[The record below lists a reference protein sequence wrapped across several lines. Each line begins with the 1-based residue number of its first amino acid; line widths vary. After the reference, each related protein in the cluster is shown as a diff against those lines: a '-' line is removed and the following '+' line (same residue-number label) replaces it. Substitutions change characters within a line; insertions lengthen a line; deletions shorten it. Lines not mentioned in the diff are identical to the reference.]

1 LTRNFSRFWLL
12 NQKQQMAFSSVK
24 NLVASVAE
32 ASPVQFDDWQKTWR
46 TAVDGGS
53 TEPLLSFIAR
63 ERGVAED
70 VFAQRLAKSLGWP
83 FLDLPK
89 LSVPN
94 EARNKISTK
103 VAFQYSILPVAVNDG
118 VLQVVVSDPFDA
130 AMMNAVRFDARMPVQ
145 FALATKTEI
154 EKALKKY
161 YGVGAETLD
170 EMGEGDAM
178 ELDISDK
185 EITEDDQ
192 EASVIKFVNQV
203 IWEAHKDRATD
214 IHFEPA
220 EDELRIRYRIDGI
233 LHQTPMPPQLKRY
246 QAALISRIK
255 VMSGM
260 NISEKRLPQDGRIN
274 VRIKGE
280 EIDIRVST
288 VPTVYGESVSLRL
301 LTRGKIFL
309 GLEKLGFAP
318 HEEAMIRDVIIK
330 PHGIFLVTGPTG
342 SGKSTSLYAFL
353 SAINSVHKRI
363 ITIEEPVEYEL
374 KGINQIAVRSEIGLT
389 FAMGLRHILR
399 QDPNVIMVGE
409 IRDLETAE
417 IAIRASLTGHL
428 VFSTLHTN
436 DAPSAFTRLIDMGIE
451 PFLVASSVEAVMAQ
465 RLVRTICPHC
475 KTEQKVEK
483 SYLRRIGFPEA
494 DIDTAKVWRGAG
506 CEECR
511 QFGYQGRKGI
521 YELLILNESMRP
533 MILSRAPASTIA
545 AKAIA
550 EGMRPLRTDGWN
562 KVKAGETTIE
572 EVLRVTQIEEH
583 MSAMHGDDPTQFI
596 TRQ

>member
-1 LTRNFSRFWLL
+1 
-12 NQKQQMAFSSVK
+12 MAFSSVK

-32 ASPVQFDDWQKTWR
+32 ASPAQFDDWR
-46 TAVDGGS
+46 TAWRNSVNSGS
-53 TEPLLSFIAR
+53 TEPLLTFIAR
-63 ERGVAED
+63 ERGVTED
-70 VFAQRLAKSLGWP
+70 VFMHKLAAAIGWP

-89 LSVPN
+89 HVVPA

-103 VAFQYSILPVAVNDG
+103 IAFQYSVMPAAVNG
-118 VLQVVVSDPFDA
+118 GALQVVASDPFDA
-130 AMMNAVRFDARMPVQ
+130 AMMSAVRFDARMPVE
-145 FALATKTEI
+145 FALAPKTEI

-170 EMGEGDAM
+170 ELGEGETMD
-178 ELDISDK
+178 LDLADK

-192 EASVIKFVNQV
+192 EASVIKFVNQI
-203 IWEAHKDRATD
+203 IWEAFKDRATD

-233 LHQTPMPPQLKRY
+233 LHQTPMPPQLKRF

-309 GLEKLGFAP
+309 SLDKLGFAP
-318 HEEAMIRDVIIK
+318 KDEAMIRDIIVK

-353 SAINSVHKRI
+353 AAINSVHKRI

-374 KGINQIAVRSEIGLT
+374 KGINQIAVRPEIGLT

-399 QDPNVIMVGE
+399 QDPNVVMVGE
-409 IRDLETAE
+409 IRDMETAD

-436 DAPSAFTRLIDMGIE
+436 DAPSAFTRLTDMGIE
-451 PFLVASSVEAVMAQ
+451 PFLIASSVEAVQAQ
-465 RLVRTICPHC
+465 RLIRTICPHC
-475 KTEQKVEK
+475 KVEQKVDRD
-483 SYLRRIGFPEA
+483 YLRRIGFPEA
-494 DIDTAKVWRGAG
+494 DIETAKVWHGTG

-521 YELLILNESMRP
+521 YELLVVTEAIRP
-533 MILSRAPASTIA
+533 LVMNRANAT
-545 AKAIA
+545 AIA
-550 EGMRPLRTDGWN
+550 QAAIMNGMRTLRTDGWN
-562 KVKAGETTIE
+562 KVKSGETTIE
-572 EVLRVTQIEEH
+572 EILRVTQIEEH
-583 MSAMHGDDPTQFI
+583 MESLAGGDDRTQFI
-596 TRQ
+596 TR

>member
-1 LTRNFSRFWLL
+1 
-12 NQKQQMAFSSVK
+12 MAFSPVK

-32 ASPVQFDDWQKTWR
+32 ASPDQFDDWRKSWR
-46 TAVDGGS
+46 AAADAGS
-53 TEPLLSFIAR
+53 TEPLLTFIAR

-70 VFAQRLAKSLGWP
+70 VFVQRLATTLGWP
-83 FLDLPK
+83 YIDLSK
-89 LSVPN
+89 LTMPT

-103 VAFQYSILPVAVNDG
+103 IAFQYSVLPAAVNDG
-118 VLQVVVSDPFDA
+118 TLQVVASDPFDA
-130 AMMNAVRFDARMPVQ
+130 AMMSAVQFNARMPVQ
-145 FALATKTEI
+145 FALAPKTEI

-170 EMGEGDAM
+170 EMGEGEPMDLEIAN
-178 ELDISDK
+178 SK
-185 EITEDDQ
+185 EITVDDQ
-192 EASVIKFVNQV
+192 EASVIKFVNQI
-203 IWEAHKDRATD
+203 IWEAFKDRATD

-220 EDELRIRYRIDGI
+220 EDELRIRNRIDGI
-233 LHQTPMPPQLKRY
+233 LHQIPLPPQLKRF

-260 NISEKRLPQDGRIN
+260 NIAEKRLPQDGRIN

-309 GLEKLGFAP
+309 SLDKLGFAP
-318 HEEAMIRDVIIK
+318 AEENAIREIIIK

-353 SAINSVHKRI
+353 SSINSVTKRI

-374 KGINQIAVRSEIGLT
+374 KGINQIAVRSDIGLT

-399 QDPNVIMVGE
+399 QDPNVVMVGE
-409 IRDLETAE
+409 IRDQETAE

-465 RLVRTICPHC
+465 RLVRTICKHC
-475 KTEQKVEK
+475 KTEQKVDAD
-483 SYLRRIGFPEA
+483 YLRRIGFPAA
-494 DIDTAKVWRGAG
+494 DIGTAKVWHGAG
-506 CEECR
+506 CEQCR
-511 QFGYQGRKGI
+511 QQGYQGRKGI
-521 YELLILNESMRP
+521 YELLLVSEAIRP
-533 MILSRAPASTIA
+533 LIMNRSSAT
-545 AKAIA
+545 AIA
-550 EGMRPLRTDGWN
+550 QRAMEAGMRTLRNDGWI
-562 KVKAGETTIE
+562 KVKGGETTIE
-572 EVLRVTQIEEH
+572 EVLRVTQMEEH
-583 MSAMHGDDPTQFI
+583 LESLAGGENTQFI
-596 TRQ
+596 PHQ

>member
-1 LTRNFSRFWLL
+1 
-12 NQKQQMAFSSVK
+12 MAFNSVK

-32 ASPVQFDDWQKTWR
+32 ASPSQFDDWQKLWR
-46 TAVDGGS
+46 TSADGGS
-53 TEPLLSFIAR
+53 TEPLLTFVAR

-70 VFAQRLAKSLGWP
+70 VFVQRLAASLGWP
-83 FLDLPK
+83 YLDLPK
-89 LSVPN
+89 LSIAT
-94 EARNKISTK
+94 EARNKLSTK
-103 VAFQYSILPVAVNDG
+103 IAFQYSVLPTALENG
-118 VLQVVVSDPFDA
+118 TLQVVVSDPFDA
-130 AMMNAVRFDARMPVQ
+130 AMMNAVKFDAHMPVQ
-145 FALATKTEI
+145 FALAPKMEI

-170 EMGEGDAM
+170 EMGENDTM
-178 ELDISDK
+178 ELEIASDK

-192 EASVIKFVNQV
+192 EASVIKFVNQI
-203 IWEAHKDRATD
+203 IWEAFKDRATD

-260 NISEKRLPQDGRIN
+260 NIAEKRLPQDGRIN

-309 GLEKLGFAP
+309 SLDKLGFAP
-318 HEEAMIRDVIIK
+318 AEENAIKEVIIK

-353 SAINSVHKRI
+353 SSINSVTKRI

-374 KGINQIAVRSEIGLT
+374 KGINQIAVRSDIGLT

-399 QDPNVIMVGE
+399 QDPNVVMVGE
-409 IRDLETAE
+409 IRDSETAE

-465 RLVRTICPHC
+465 RLVRTICKHC
-475 KTEQKVEK
+475 KTEQKVDAN
-483 SYLRRIGFPEA
+483 YLRKVGFPAA
-494 DIDTAKVWRGAG
+494 DIGTAKIWHGAG

-511 QFGYQGRKGI
+511 QQGYQGRKGI
-521 YELLILNESMRP
+521 YELLIVTEAIRP
-533 MILSRAPASTIA
+533 LIMNRSSAT
-545 AKAIA
+545 AIA
-550 EGMRPLRTDGWN
+550 QRAMEAGMRTLRDDGWI
-562 KVKAGETTIE
+562 KVKNGETTIE
-572 EVLRVTQIEEH
+572 EVLRVTQMEEH
-583 MSAMHGDDPTQFI
+583 LESLAGGEQTQFI
-596 TRQ
+596 PRS

>member
-1 LTRNFSRFWLL
+1 MGF
-12 NQKQQMAFSSVK
+12 ASVK
-24 NLVASVAE
+24 EFFAQVALVTPEQFEEWNKAWRVAVE
-32 ASPVQFDDWQKTWR
+32 S
-46 TAVDGGS
+46 GS
-53 TEPLLSFIAR
+53 QDSLLAFICR
-63 ERGVAED
+63 ERGLAED
-70 VFAQRLAKSLGWP
+70 VFLQQLGKALGWP
-83 FLDLPK
+83 YLELPK
-89 LSVPN
+89 VDVPP
-94 EARNKISTK
+94 EVRQKLPTK
-103 VAFQYSILPVAVNDG
+103 VAFQYSVLPTGFENGALQVAVSN
-118 VLQVVVSDPFDA
+118 PFDA
-130 AMMNAVRFDARMPVQ
+130 AMLHSVRFAAAVPVH
-145 FALATKTEI
+145 FALATKVEI

-170 EMGEGDAM
+170 EMSKDEPLELLVGE
-178 ELDISDK
+178 EK
-185 EITEDDQ
+185 EITEGDQ
-192 EASVIKFVNQV
+192 EASVIKFVNQI
-203 IWEAHKDRATD
+203 IWEAFKDRATD

-260 NISEKRLPQDGRIN
+260 NIAEKRLPQDGRIN

-309 GLEKLGFAP
+309 SLDKLGFSAL
-318 HEEAMIRDVIIK
+318 EEQAIREIILK

-353 SAINSVHKRI
+353 SSINSVQKRI

-374 KGINQIAVRSEIGLT
+374 KGINQIAVRSDIGLT
-389 FAMGLRHILR
+389 FAVGLRHILR

-417 IAIRASLTGHL
+417 IAIRAALTGHL

-465 RLVRTICPHC
+465 RLVRNICPHC
-475 KTEQKVEK
+475 KVEQQVEAD
-483 SYLRRIGFPEA
+483 YLRKIGFPEA
-494 DIDTAKVWRGAG
+494 EIGIAKFWRGAG

-511 QFGYQGRKGI
+511 QLGYQGRQGI
-521 YELLILNESMRP
+521 YELLILNETIRP
-533 MILSRAPASTIA
+533 LILNRSAASTIA
-545 AKAIA
+545 AKAMDL
-550 EGMRPLRTDGWN
+550 GMRTLRTDGWN
-562 KVKAGETTIE
+562 KVKAGRTTIE

-583 MSAMHGDDPTQFI
+583 LDALAEDPKAK
-596 TRQ
+596 RG

>member
-1 LTRNFSRFWLL
+1 
-12 NQKQQMAFSSVK
+12 MAFVSVK
-24 NLVASVAE
+24 EFLSGMGLGTPE
-32 ASPVQFDDWQKTWR
+32 QFEEWRKAWQI
-46 TAVDGGS
+46 AVEGGS
-53 TEPLLSFIAR
+53 QESLLAFICR
-63 ERGVAED
+63 ERGLAED
-70 VFAQRLAKSLGWP
+70 VFLQKLAQALNWP
-83 FLDLPK
+83 YLDLPK
-89 LSVPN
+89 LKVPA
-94 EARNKISTK
+94 EARNRVSTK
-103 VAFQYSILPVAVNDG
+103 VAFQYSVLPT
-118 VLQVVVSDPFDA
+118 QVSDGMLQIAVSNPFDS
-130 AMMNAVRFDARMPVQ
+130 AMLNAVRFDARGPVQ
-145 FALATKTEI
+145 FALATRPEI
-154 EKALKKY
+154 EKALKNF
-161 YGVGAETLD
+161 YGVGAETL
-170 EMGEGDAM
+170 G
-178 ELDISDK
+178 ELDQEALVDLDLPVDK
-185 EITEDDQ
+185 EITESDQ

-203 IWEAHKDRATD
+203 IWEAYKDRATD

-233 LHQTPMPPQLKRY
+233 LHQTPMPPQLKRF

-309 GLEKLGFAP
+309 SLDKLGFAP
-318 HEEAMIRDVIIK
+318 LEEQAIREIIIK

-353 SAINSVHKRI
+353 STINSVHKRI

-374 KGINQIAVRSEIGLT
+374 KGINQIAVRPEIGLT

-417 IAIRASLTGHL
+417 IAIRAALTGHL

-475 KTEQKVEK
+475 KTEQKVERD
-483 SYLRRIGFPEA
+483 YLRRIGFPE
-494 DIDTAKVWRGAG
+494 DQIETAQFWHGAG
-506 CEECR
+506 CEKCR
-511 QFGYQGRKGI
+511 QLGYQGRMGI
-521 YELLILNESMRP
+521 YELLILNEALRP
-533 MILSRAPASTIA
+533 LILNRSPATTIA
-545 AKAIA
+545 QRAIDS
-550 EGMRPLRTDGWN
+550 GMRTLRTDGWN
-562 KVKAGETTIE
+562 KVKAGQTTIE

-583 MSAMHGDDPTQFI
+583 LDSLG
-596 TRQ
+596 

>member
-1 LTRNFSRFWLL
+1 MAVKSIKTILAQASLVTPEQFDEWKNAWKKAVDNGSQETLLGFFSR
-12 NQKQQMAFSSVK
+12 
-24 NLVASVAE
+24 E
-32 ASPVQFDDWQKTWR
+32 A
-46 TAVDGGS
+46 G
-53 TEPLLSFIAR
+53 LS
-63 ERGVAED
+63 ED
-70 VFAQRLAKSLGWP
+70 VFLQRLADVLAWP
-83 FLDLPK
+83 FIDLPRV
-89 LSVPN
+89 SITG
-94 EARNKISTK
+94 EAQKKVSTK
-103 VAFQYSILPVAVNDG
+103 VAFQYGVMPTKFENNALQVAVSN
-118 VLQVVVSDPFDA
+118 PFDA
-130 AMMNAVRFDARMPVQ
+130 ALLNAVQ
-145 FALATKTEI
+145 FNAQSGIQFGLAPRDEI

-170 EMGEGDAM
+170 QMAEDEPIDLVV
-178 ELDISDK
+178 EDK
-185 EITEDDQ
+185 EITEGDQ

-203 IWEAHKDRATD
+203 IWEAFKDRATD

-233 LHQTPMPPQLKRY
+233 LHQTPMPPQLKRF
-246 QAALISRIK
+246 QSALISRIK

-260 NISEKRLPQDGRIN
+260 NIAEKRLPQDGRIN

-309 GLEKLGFAP
+309 SLEKLGFAP
-318 HEEAMIRDVIIK
+318 KDEQALREIIIK
-330 PHGIFLVTGPTG
+330 PHGILLVTGPTG

-353 SAINSVHKRI
+353 STINSVHKRI

-374 KGINQIAVRSEIGLT
+374 KGINQIAVRSDIGLT

-417 IAIRASLTGHL
+417 IAIRAALTGHL

-475 KTEQKVEK
+475 KVEQKVEK
-483 SYLRRIGFPEA
+483 NFLRKIGFPEEE
-494 DIDTAKVWRGAG
+494 IDTAKFWRGTG

-511 QFGYQGRKGI
+511 QLGYQGRMGI
-521 YELLILNESMRP
+521 YELLLLNEAVRPLILN
-533 MILSRAPASTIA
+533 RAPASTIA
-545 AKAIA
+545 QKAI
-550 EGMRPLRTDGWN
+550 EQGMRTLRTDGWN
-562 KVKAGETTIE
+562 KVRAGQTTIE
-572 EVLRVTQIEEH
+572 EVLRVTQTEEH
-583 MSAMHGDDPTQFI
+583 LNALVEDTKAEVWVPA
-596 TRQ
+596 

>member
-1 LTRNFSRFWLL
+1 
-12 NQKQQMAFSSVK
+12 MAFVSLKDFFNRVG
-24 NLVASVAE
+24 LVSPDQFGELSKAWRVAVE
-32 ASPVQFDDWQKTWR
+32 N
-46 TAVDGGS
+46 GS
-53 TEPLLSFIAR
+53 QEPLLAFICR
-63 ERGVAED
+63 ERGIAED
-70 VFAQRLAKSLGWP
+70 VFLQKLAQALSWPYLEMAKVEVP
-83 FLDLPK
+83 LP
-89 LSVPN
+89 
-94 EARNKISTK
+94 ARTKISTK
-103 VAFQYSILPVAVNDG
+103 VAFQHSVMPTDISDGGVQIAVSN
-118 VLQVVVSDPFDA
+118 PFDT
-130 AMMNAVRFDARMPVQ
+130 AMLNAVRFDARGPVH
-145 FALATKTEI
+145 FALAPKAEI

-170 EMGEGDAM
+170 EMGGGEEEPL
-178 ELDISDK
+178 ELLIGDK
-185 EITEDDQ
+185 EITEGDQ

-203 IWEAHKDRATD
+203 IWEAFKDRATD
-214 IHFEPA
+214 IHLEPQ

-233 LHQTPMPPQLKRY
+233 LHQTPMPPQLKRF
-246 QAALISRIK
+246 QPAIISRIK

-301 LTRGKIFL
+301 LSRGKIFMSL
-309 GLEKLGFAP
+309 DKLGFSPQDEKA
-318 HEEAMIRDVIIK
+318 IREIIVK
-330 PHGIFLVTGPTG
+330 PHGILLVTGPTG
-342 SGKSTSLYAFL
+342 SGKSTSLYAML
-353 SAINSVHKRI
+353 SSINSVQKRI

-374 KGINQIAVRSEIGLT
+374 KGINQIAVRPEIGLT

-451 PFLVASSVEAVMAQ
+451 PFLVASSVEAIMAQ

-475 KTEQKVEK
+475 KTEQKVERN
-483 SYLRRIGFPEA
+483 YLLKIGFPEEEIA
-494 DIDTAKVWRGAG
+494 TTRFMRGAG

-511 QFGYQGRKGI
+511 GLGYQGRLAI
-521 YELLILNESMRP
+521 YELLVLNEAMRPLILNRS
-533 MILSRAPASTIA
+533 SSTTIA
-545 AKAIA
+545 QKAM
-550 EGMRPLRTDGWN
+550 EQGMRTLRTDGWN
-562 KVKAGETTIE
+562 KVKDGITTIE

-583 MSAMHGDDPTQFI
+583 LDSLSED
-596 TRQ
+596 

>member
-1 LTRNFSRFWLL
+1 
-12 NQKQQMAFSSVK
+12 MAFSPIK
-24 NLVASVAE
+24 NLVAEVAE
-32 ASPVQFDDWQKTWR
+32 ASPSQFDDWQKTWR
-46 TAVDGGS
+46 AAVDAGS
-53 TEPLLSFIAR
+53 PEPLLTFVAR
-63 ERGVAED
+63 ERGVSED
-70 VFAQRLAKSLGWP
+70 VFVQRLATKLGWP

-89 LSVPN
+89 LPVST

-103 VAFQYSILPVAVNDG
+103 IAFQYSILPTALEDG
-118 VLQVVVSDPFDA
+118 KLQVVVSDPFDA
-130 AMMNAVRFDARMPVQ
+130 AMMNAVRFDARMPVH
-145 FALATKTEI
+145 FALAPKPEI

-170 EMGEGDAM
+170 EMGENDTM
-178 ELDISDK
+178 ELEIAGDK
-185 EITEDDQ
+185 EITGDDQ
-192 EASVIKFVNQV
+192 EASVIKFVNQI
-203 IWEAHKDRATD
+203 IWEAFKDRATD

-220 EDELRIRYRIDGI
+220 EDELRIRNRIDGI
-233 LHQTPMPPQLKRY
+233 LHQIPLPPQLKRY

-309 GLEKLGFAP
+309 SLEKLGFSKM
-318 HEEAMIRDVIIK
+318 EEDAIREIIIK

-353 SAINSVHKRI
+353 SSINSVTKRI

-374 KGINQIAVRSEIGLT
+374 KGINQIAVRSDIGLT

-399 QDPNVIMVGE
+399 QDPNVVMVGE
-409 IRDLETAE
+409 IRDQETAE

-475 KTEQKVEK
+475 KTEQKVEAH
-483 SYLRRIGFPEA
+483 YLRRIGFPET
-494 DIDTAKVWRGAG
+494 DIATAKIWRGAG
-506 CEECR
+506 CENCR
-511 QFGYQGRKGI
+511 QQGYQGRKGI
-521 YELLILNESMRP
+521 YELLLVSENIRP
-533 MILSRAPASTIA
+533 LIMNRSSST
-545 AKAIA
+545 AIA
-550 EGMRPLRTDGWN
+550 QRAMDAGMRTLRTDGWN

-572 EVLRVTQIEEH
+572 EVLRVTQMEEH
-583 MSAMHGDDPTQFI
+583 LDSLAGGEDKTQFI
-596 TRQ
+596 SRA

>member
-1 LTRNFSRFWLL
+1 
-12 NQKQQMAFSSVK
+12 MAFRSIKDVLAQAELVSPTQFEEWRK
-24 NLVASVAE
+24 AWLVAVE
-32 ASPVQFDDWQKTWR
+32 N
-46 TAVDGGS
+46 GS
-53 TEPLLSFIAR
+53 QESLLSFFWR
-63 ERGVAED
+63 ERGLSEEAFLE
-70 VFAQRLAKSLGWP
+70 RLAQALGWP
-83 FLDLPK
+83 YLDLPRT
-89 LSVPN
+89 SVSN
-94 EARNKISTK
+94 EVRQKISTK
-103 VAFQYSILPVAVNDG
+103 VAFQFTVLPTKFENGTLQVAVG
-118 VLQVVVSDPFDA
+118 DPFDPGLL
-130 AMMNAVRFDARMPVQ
+130 NAVVFDARCPVQ
-145 FALATKTEI
+145 FALAPKSEI

-161 YGVGAETLD
+161 YGVGAETLEELSED
-170 EMGEGDAM
+170 EQPL
-178 ELDISDK
+178 ELLVSEDK
-185 EITEDDQ
+185 EITETDQ
-192 EASVIKFVNQV
+192 DASVIKFVNQV
-203 IWEAHKDRATD
+203 IWEAFKDRATD

-260 NISEKRLPQDGRIN
+260 NIAEKRLPQDGRIN

-309 GLEKLGFAP
+309 SLEKLGFSP
-318 HEEAMIRDVIIK
+318 RDEAAIREIIVK

-353 SAINSVHKRI
+353 SSINSVHKRI

-374 KGINQIAVRSEIGLT
+374 KGINQIAVRPEIGLT

-417 IAIRASLTGHL
+417 IAIRAALTGHL

-465 RLVRTICPHC
+465 RLVRTICPQC
-475 KTEQKVEK
+475 KVEQAVERDLLCK
-483 SYLRRIGFPEA
+483 IGFPEE
-494 DIDTAKVWRGAG
+494 DMTTTRFWRGAG
-506 CEECR
+506 CEDCR
-511 QFGYQGRKGI
+511 QLGYQGRMGI
-521 YELLILNESMRP
+521 YELLILNEALRP
-533 MILSRAPASTIA
+533 LILNRAPASTIA
-545 AKAIA
+545 NKAIE
-550 EGMRPLRTDGWN
+550 EGMRTLRTDGWN
-562 KVKAGETTIE
+562 KVKAGLTTIE
-572 EVLRVTQIEEH
+572 EVLRVTQVEEH
-583 MSAMHGDDPTQFI
+583 LAALGGGVDA
-596 TRQ
+596 

>member
-1 LTRNFSRFWLL
+1 MGFTSI
-12 NQKQQMAFSSVK
+12 K
-24 NLVASVAE
+24 NLFAEVAQIT
-32 ASPVQFDDWQKTWR
+32 PGQFDQWRKAWQV
-46 TAVDGGS
+46 AAENGS
-53 TEPLLSFIAR
+53 PEGLVAFLCR
-63 ERGVAED
+63 ERGISEEL
-70 VFAQRLAKSLGWP
+70 FLQQLARVLNWP
-83 FLDLPK
+83 YLDLPR
-89 LSVPN
+89 LTVPQDV
-94 EARNKISTK
+94 RSKITTK
-103 VAFQYSILPVAVNDG
+103 VAFQHSVMPTRLANGTLQVAVSN
-118 VLQVVVSDPFDA
+118 PFDT
-130 AMMNAVRFDARMPVQ
+130 AMINAVRFDARGPVEY
-145 FALATKTEI
+145 ALAPRAEI

-161 YGVGAETLD
+161 FGVGAETLD
-170 EMGEGDAM
+170 ELQKEDEPI
-178 ELDISDK
+178 ELLVAEDK
-185 EITEDDQ
+185 EITEGDQ

-203 IWEAHKDRATD
+203 IWEAFKDRATD

-233 LHQTPMPPQLKRY
+233 LHQTPMPPQLKRF

-280 EIDIRVST
+280 ELDIRVST

-301 LTRGKIFL
+301 LTRGNIFL
-309 GLEKLGFAP
+309 SLDKLGFLP
-318 HEEAMIRDVIIK
+318 DEETAIREIIVK

-353 SAINSVHKRI
+353 STINSVHKRI
-363 ITIEEPVEYEL
+363 ITVEEPVEYEL
-374 KGINQIAVRSEIGLT
+374 KGINQIAVRPEIGLT

-417 IAIRASLTGHL
+417 IAIRAALTGHL

-475 KTEQKVEK
+475 KTEQKVERD
-483 SYLRRIGFPEA
+483 YLRKIGFPEA
-494 DIDTAKVWRGAG
+494 DIETAKFWRGVG
-506 CEECR
+506 CEGCR
-511 QFGYQGRKGI
+511 QFGYQGRTGI
-521 YELLILNESMRP
+521 YELLLVKENLRP
-533 MILSRAPASTIA
+533 LIMNRAPASTIA
-545 AKAIA
+545 HEAMKN
-550 EGMRPLRTDGWN
+550 GMRTLRLDGWT
-562 KVKAGETTIE
+562 KVKAGTTTIE

-583 MSAMHGDDPTQFI
+583 LDALAEEKK
-596 TRQ
+596 

>member
-1 LTRNFSRFWLL
+1 MSYVSLNKLL
-12 NQKQQMAFSSVK
+12 ATAKLATPEQFEEWRKAWQVS
-24 NLVASVAE
+24 ASN
-32 ASPVQFDDWQKTWR
+32 
-46 TAVDGGS
+46 GS
-53 TEPLLSFIAR
+53 TESLLEFICR
-63 ERGVAED
+63 ESGVSEEI
-70 VFAQRLAKSLGWP
+70 FLQQLAGTLGWP
-83 FLDLPK
+83 FIDLRK
-89 LSVPN
+89 LTVPI

-103 VAFQYSILPVAVNDG
+103 VAFQYNALPVDFQNHT
-118 VLQVVVSDPFDA
+118 LQVAVSNPFDPG
-130 AMMNAVRFDARMPVQ
+130 MLNAVQFDARTPVQ
-145 FALATKTEI
+145 FALAPRGEI

-170 EMGEGDAM
+170 ELAKDDPIELLVGE
-178 ELDISDK
+178 DK
-185 EITEDDQ
+185 EITEGDQ
-192 EASVIKFVNQV
+192 EASVIKFVNQIV
-203 IWEAHKDRATD
+203 WEAFKDRATD

-220 EDELRIRYRIDGI
+220 EDELRI
-233 LHQTPMPPQLKRY
+233 
-246 QAALISRIK
+246 ISRIK

-260 NISEKRLPQDGRIN
+260 NIAEKRLPQDGRIN

-309 GLEKLGFAP
+309 SLDKLGFSAM
-318 HEEAMIRDVIIK
+318 EEHAIREIIIK
-330 PHGIFLVTGPTG
+330 PHGIMLVTGPTG

-353 SAINSVHKRI
+353 STINSVQKRI

-374 KGINQIAVRSEIGLT
+374 KGINQIAVRSDIGLT

-417 IAIRASLTGHL
+417 IAIRAALTGHL

-465 RLVRTICPHC
+465 RLVRNICPHC
-475 KTEQKVEK
+475 RTERKVEPEF
-483 SYLRRIGFPEA
+483 LRKIGFPEA
-494 DIDTAKVWRGAG
+494 HVETAQFWQGVG

-511 QFGYQGRKGI
+511 QLGYQGRQGI
-521 YELLILNESMRP
+521 YEILILNEALRP
-533 MILSRAPASTIA
+533 LILSRASSSTIA
-545 AKAIA
+545 QRAIDH
-550 EGMRPLRTDGWN
+550 GMRTLRLDGWN
-562 KVKAGETTIE
+562 KVMAGRTTIE

-583 MSAMHGDDPTQFI
+583 LKSLVDDSRTE
-596 TRQ
+596 TLVRS

>member
-1 LTRNFSRFWLL
+1 MPFTSIRNVL
-12 NQKQQMAFSSVK
+12 
-24 NLVASVAE
+24 AE
-32 ASPVQFDDWQKTWR
+32 AALATDAQFSTWSKAWR
-46 TAVDGGS
+46 VAVDNGS
-53 TEPLLSFIAR
+53 QEPLMSFFAR
-63 ERGVAED
+63 ERGLSDEL
-70 VFAQRLAKSLGWP
+70 FLQQLARALNWP
-83 FLDLPK
+83 YLDLPQ
-89 LSVPN
+89 LSVTT
-94 EARNKISTK
+94 EARQRISTK
-103 VAFQYSILPVAVNDG
+103 VAFQHFVMPTRFENDTLQLAVSN
-118 VLQVVVSDPFDA
+118 PFDP
-130 AMMNAVRFDARMPVQ
+130 AMLNAVQFDARCPVE
-145 FALATKTEI
+145 FALAPKEEI

-170 EMGEGDAM
+170 EIAEDEPIELVVGE
-178 ELDISDK
+178 DK
-185 EITEDDQ
+185 EITEGDQ
-192 EASVIKFVNQV
+192 EASVIKFVNQI
-203 IWEAHKDRATD
+203 IWEAFKDRSTD

-246 QAALISRIK
+246 QAAIISRIK

-260 NISEKRLPQDGRIN
+260 NIAERRLPQDGRIN

-301 LTRGKIFL
+301 LSRGKIFL
-309 GLEKLGFAP
+309 SLDKLGFSPKDETALR
-318 HEEAMIRDVIIK
+318 ELIVK

-342 SGKSTSLYAFL
+342 SGKSTSLYAML
-353 SAINSVHKRI
+353 STINSVHKRI

-374 KGINQIAVRSEIGLT
+374 KGINQIAVRPEIGLT

-417 IAIRASLTGHL
+417 IAIRAALTGHL

-465 RLVRTICPHC
+465 RLVRTICPVC
-475 KTEQKVEK
+475 KMEQKVERD
-483 SYLRRIGFPEA
+483 YLRRIGFREEEIP
-494 DIDTAKVWRGAG
+494 TTRFMRGAG

-511 QFGYQGRKGI
+511 QLGYQGRLAI
-521 YELLILNESMRP
+521 YELLVLNEAVRP
-533 MILSRAPASTIA
+533 LILGRAASSTIA
-545 AKAIA
+545 TRAI
-550 EGMRPLRTDGWN
+550 EQGMRTLRIDGWN
-562 KVKAGETTIE
+562 KVKAGITTIE

-583 MSAMHGDDPTQFI
+583 LDALVQDGRHKAPAEVKAG
-596 TRQ
+596 

>member
-1 LTRNFSRFWLL
+1 
-12 NQKQQMAFSSVK
+12 MAYVSLK
-24 NLVASVAE
+24 NIVARATNT
-32 ASPVQFDDWQKTWR
+32 SPGQVDDWQKKW
-46 TAVDGGS
+46 
-53 TEPLLSFIAR
+53 
-63 ERGVAED
+63 
-70 VFAQRLAKSLGWP
+70 RLATADGSQDGLLEFICREAGTTEELFLQALAGVLNWP
-83 FLDLPK
+83 FIDLKK
-89 LSVPN
+89 LNVPT

-103 VAFQYSILPVAVNDG
+103 VAFQYFALPTDYQNG
-118 VLQVVVSDPFDA
+118 TLQVAISNPFDA
-130 AMMNAVRFDARMPVQ
+130 GMQSAVQFDAKSPVQ
-145 FALATKTEI
+145 YALAPKPEI
-154 EKALKKY
+154 DKALKKY

-170 EMGEGDAM
+170 ELAKDDEPLD
-178 ELDISDK
+178 LDIVGDK
-185 EITEDDQ
+185 EITEGDQ
-192 EASVIKFVNQV
+192 EASVIKFVNQI
-203 IWEAHKDRATD
+203 IWEAFKDRSTD

-246 QAALISRIK
+246 QAAILSRIK

-309 GLEKLGFAP
+309 TLDKLGFSEM
-318 HEEAMIRDVIIK
+318 EEAAIREIIIK
-330 PHGIFLVTGPTG
+330 PHGIMLVTGPTG

-353 SAINSVHKRI
+353 STINSIQKRI

-374 KGINQIAVRSEIGLT
+374 KGINQISVRSDIGLT

-417 IAIRASLTGHL
+417 IAIRAALTGHL

-451 PFLVASSVEAVMAQ
+451 PFLVASSVEAVLAQ

-475 KTEQKVEK
+475 KEEQKMQPD
-483 SYLRRIGFPEA
+483 YLRRIGFPE
-494 DIDTAKVWRGAG
+494 DEIETAKFWHGVG
-506 CEECR
+506 CETCR
-511 QFGYQGRKGI
+511 QLGYQGRMGI
-521 YELLILNESMRP
+521 YEMLLLNEAVRPLILN
-533 MILSRAPASTIA
+533 RAPASTIA
-545 AKAIA
+545 QKAM
-550 EGMRPLRTDGWN
+550 EQGMRTLRHDGWN
-562 KVKAGETTIE
+562 KVRAGLTTIE
-572 EVLRVTQIEEH
+572 EVLRVTQVEEH
-583 MSAMHGDDPTQFI
+583 LDALIDDTKAEVWVK
-596 TRQ
+596 R